1 MDRNAMNAKEAI
13 ERAMWKAV
21 ERQRLERNRDSAA
34 RTTQDLPKE
43 RRQELRDRYGLSLPD
58 TVPVAPDPTRRP
70 TALPLD
76 EAGTSLTRA
85 DLHEQ
90 LAEAVTHQS
99 RVKLPDGL
107 HQRLARALGRYS

>member
-1 MDRNAMNAKEAI
+1 MTT
-13 ERAMWKAV
+13 
-21 ERQRLERNRDSAA
+21 QRLERNRDSAA
-34 RTTQDLPKE
+34 RTTQDLPKG

-90 LAEAVTHQS
+90 LVQSSQPFAQICRHLAETEAQITVHPEMIAGDDQDAF
-99 RVKLPDGL
+99 L
-107 HQRLARALGRYS
+107 LA